1 MTPLE
6 TELNYLLVLEG
17 LLWKH
22 GSGGPHH
29 KDGGTGSSSLG
40 RFPLVQ
46 TLLEVTIN
54 PTIEASRPGGWLVSG
69 QKLPG
74 QVVKVLL
81 SKALPSRARPTF
93 SHHQSLPSGSFQK
106 PVSFLHQRE
115 DRRSK
120 NHSPTVTKTKPHYR
134 KLISMKNQKVMS
146 QMKGKNKI
154 PEKQLNVVEIGNL
167 PEKEF
172 RIMIV

>member
-1 MTPLE
+1 MITRLLQNCRKQDSSLGGYKRILAHTKTQRKGAVTPLE

-134 KLISMKNQKVMS
+134 KLTA
-146 QMKGKNKI
+146 
-154 PEKQLNVVEIGNL
+154 
-167 PEKEF
+167 
-172 RIMIV
+172 